1 VRELGPTGVQKRTA
15 LYAQSRSGG
24 NRAGKGGKAIS
35 LMSCKTWERQKE
47 GADMGLEE
55 IKGELYLCLLVT
67 FYVNALTSAVVTER
81 VPINTNFSLLLQAT
95 VLSVPTPLGPASLS
109 V

>member
-1 VRELGPTGVQKRTA
+1 MSSASLHLASVRKLGPTGVQKRIA

-47 GADMGLEE
+47 GADMRLEE
-55 IKGELYLCLLVT
+55 TKGELHLCLFVT
-67 FYVNALTSAVVTER
+67 FL
-81 VPINTNFSLLLQAT
+81 
-95 VLSVPTPLGPASLS
+95 
-109 V
+109 

>member
-1 VRELGPTGVQKRTA
+1 MGTPEGG
-15 LYAQSRSGG
+15 SRYEARGDD
-24 NRAGKGGKAIS
+24 
-35 LMSCKTWERQKE
+35 L
-47 GADMGLEE
+47 E

-67 FYVNALTSAVVTER
+67 FFVNALTSAVVTER